1 VYCQLVY
8 LRGCHPGR
16 IRHALSELPETLDET
31 YERTLREI
39 NKADWELAHRLF
51 QCVAVASRPLQV
63 EELAEFLAFDFTAG
77 PVAKFQEGWRLED
90 PVDEVL
96 STCSTLLALVNVD
109 GSAIIQFSH
118 FSVKEF
124 LTSTRLAKADDE
136 NLRRYTIFMTP
147 AHTLITQA
155 SLGMLLHLDETI
167 TKEDLTKYPLAEYAG
182 RHWFEHARFENVAQ
196 EVEEGLKVL
205 FDPDK
210 PHLSIWVWICDP
222 RTPSMDSDRAERPS
236 APGGTPLHYAAVCG
250 LQNIAKFLAIEHP
263 GDLNSGGFNNE
274 STPLHVAS
282 TYGHVEVARV
292 LTEQGVDMAARNDEG
307 YSPLHVASKNGHVD
321 VARFLVE
328 HGADMLARDNSE
340 NTPLHVASLPGHV
353 EVARL
358 LVEHGADVSARDN
371 GDVTPLHVA
380 STNGHAEIVSLLVD
394 HGASLTHLE
403 NFEKTALHEASIF
416 GHVNVARFLID
427 HGADTNASAK
437 DGRTP
442 LHFASSYG
450 YMDIARILLEHGAN
464 ASAQA
469 DDGKSPLH
477 VAASYGNVEIS
488 RFLVEHGADVTAR
501 TSSGRTPLHFASSCG
516 SVQVARFL
524 IERGADPIPRDK
536 DGRTPW
542 DEAATGGHAEFA
554 RFLVE
559 VGGYPTPQDD
569 ENLTPSEAGT
579 EEVVEAG
586 QIHVEIIEPD
596 ASADAT
602 SRANHGWSPLH
613 VAVGQGNAD
622 VVRVFVEHGMDV
634 AARADDGWT
643 PLHVAVSQGNADVV
657 RILVEH
663 GADATA
669 RANDGRSP
677 LHMAAEAENVEVVR
691 ILLLGQDTGT
701 DSATVTDTTT
711 AQSTQGRRLVYPITF
726 LTFCLVVGISLHFM
740 QT

>member
-1 VYCQLVY
+1 MY

-51 QCVAVASRPLQV
+51 QCVTVASRPLQV

-136 NLRRYTIFMTP
+136 NLRRYSISMAP
-147 AHTLITQA
+147 AHTLVTQA
-155 SLGMLLHLDETI
+155 SLGILLHLDETI
-167 TKEDLTKYPLAEYAG
+167 TKDELTNYPLVEYAG

-196 EVEEGLKVL
+196 EVEEGMKQL

-222 RTPSMDSDRAERPS
+222 RTPSIDSERAEKPS
-236 APGGTPLHYAAVCG
+236 TPGGTPLHFAAVCG

-263 GDLNSGGFNNE
+263 GDLNSRGFDNE

-292 LTEQGVDMAARNDEG
+292 LVEQGVDMAARNDEG
-307 YSPLHVASKNGHVD
+307 FSPLHVASKKGHVD
-321 VARFLVE
+321 VVRFLVE
-328 HGADMLARDNSE
+328 HGADMLARDNNES
-340 NTPLHVASLPGHV
+340 TPLHVASVPGHV
-353 EVARL
+353 DVARL
-358 LVEHGADVSARDN
+358 LVEHGADISARDN

-380 STNGHAEIVSLLVD
+380 STNGHAEIVSLLVE
-394 HGASLTHLE
+394 HGANLTHLE

-416 GHVNVARFLID
+416 GHVNVARFLLER
-427 HGADTNASAK
+427 GADPTARAK
-437 DGRTP
+437 DGRTA

-450 YMDIARILLEHGAN
+450 YMDIARILLEHDAN

-469 DDGKSPLH
+469 EDGKSPLH

-501 TSSGRTPLHFASSCG
+501 ANSGRTPLHFASSCG

-524 IERGADPIPRDK
+524 IEHGADPTPRDK
-536 DGRTPW
+536 EGRTPW
-542 DEAATGGHAEFA
+542 DEAAAGGHAEFA

-559 VGGYPTPQDD
+559 VGGYPTAQDD
-569 ENLTPSEAGT
+569 DNLTPSEAPT
-579 EEVVEAG
+579 EEVVQVG
-586 QIHVEIIEPD
+586 QIHVETVAEQG
-596 ASADAT
+596 ASAGAT
-602 SRANHGWSPLH
+602 TRANDGWSPLH
-613 VAVGQGNAD
+613 VAVGQGNAE

-634 AARADDGWT
+634 GARADDGWT
-643 PLHVAVSQGNADVV
+643 PLHVAVEQGNADIV

-663 GADATA
+663 GADATIQ
-669 RANDGRSP
+669 ANDGRTP
-677 LHMAAEAENVEVVR
+677 LHMAAEAENVEVAR
-691 ILLLGQDTGT
+691 ILLGQGTDT
-701 DSATVTDTTT
+701 DSATVTGTTT
-711 AQSTQGRRLVYPITF
+711 AQSTHGRRLFYPISAF
-726 LTFCLVVGISLHFM
+726 AFCLLVGISLHFM
-740 QT
+740 QS